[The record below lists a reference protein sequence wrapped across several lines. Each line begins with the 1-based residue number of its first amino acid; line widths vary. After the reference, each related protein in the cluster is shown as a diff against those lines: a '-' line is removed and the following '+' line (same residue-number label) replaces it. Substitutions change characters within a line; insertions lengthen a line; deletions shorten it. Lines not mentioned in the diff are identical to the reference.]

1 MAASWQSGLP
11 NGACCLPE
19 SSHARLTCWL
29 QAHPPIHPI
38 KCSAGEANW
47 SAEKKRLYD
56 FVTRTFLATCSKAA
70 VGFETRVDVNVG
82 GEAFHTTGED
92 CMPTPPVWTCVQ
104 SQHGPAARL
113 KQEMR
118 TP

>member
-1 MAASWQSGLP
+1 MV
-11 NGACCLPE
+11 
-19 SSHARLTCWL
+19 TCWL

-38 KCSAGEANW
+38 KSSAGEANW

-70 VGFETRVDVNVG
+70 VGFETRVDVDIG

-92 CMPTPPVWTCVQ
+92 CMRTAAIWICVQ
-104 SQHGPAARL
+104 SQQGPAARS
-113 KQEMR
+113 ETSNEDPMGVCDS
-118 TP
+118 

>member
-1 MAASWQSGLP
+1 MI
-11 NGACCLPE
+11 
-19 SSHARLTCWL
+19 TCWL

-70 VGFETRVDVNVG
+70 VGFETRVDVDIG

-92 CMPTPPVWTCVQ
+92 SMPGIWICVQ
-104 SQHGPAARL
+104 SRYSGPAARI
-113 KQEMR
+113 EFVNEDPMR
-118 TP
+118 VCDW

>member
-1 MAASWQSGLP
+1 MLI
-11 NGACCLPE
+11 
-19 SSHARLTCWL
+19 CWL

-70 VGFETRVDVNVG
+70 VGFETRVDVDIG
-82 GEAFHTTGED
+82 GEALHTTGED
-92 CMPTPPVWTCVQ
+92 CMRTPPVWTCVQ
-104 SQHGPAARL
+104 S
-113 KQEMR
+113 
-118 TP
+118 

>member
-1 MAASWQSGLP
+1 MA
-11 NGACCLPE
+11 
-19 SSHARLTCWL
+19 TCWL

-38 KCSAGEANW
+38 KSSAGEANW

-70 VGFETRVDVNVG
+70 VGFETRVDVDIG

-92 CMPTPPVWTCVQ
+92 CMGAPAIWIGVQ
-104 SQHGPAARL
+104 SQLGPAART
-113 KQEMR
+113 EASEEVPMR
-118 TP
+118 VCDW